1 MNPSLIYH
9 VTSSLDGYIAGPNGE
24 LDWLHATPNPDGIDM
39 GFGALM
45 EEVDAIVM
53 GRGTF
58 EVVCGFEGPWPYT
71 KPIYVLSNTLTV
83 LPEKA
88 QGKAT
93 LLKGELEEVLAFMF
107 GRVAALGVDGAA
119 DWFYKNVFHL
129 RINDFNVLAELVSWK
144 TEGGKPVGEVVVP
157 FRGDPMDPHQNKITG
172 NIRTTREAT
181 SLKFF
186 EVGVQL
192 VEGRE

>member
-1 MNPSLIYH
+1 MANPRNI
-9 VTSSLDGYIAGPNGE
+9 VFIARSLDGYIAGPNGE

-45 EEVDAIVM
+45 DEIDAIVM

-58 EVVCGFEGPWPYT
+58 EVVCGFDGPWPYA

-93 LLKGELEEVLAFMF
+93 LLAGDLADVLASIHNQVHHVLYVDGGQTIQSFLRADLIDELRITTIPILL
-107 GRVAALGVDGAA
+107 GGGAALFGALPEPLN
-119 DWFYKNVFHL
+119 WEHVQSEVFL
-129 RINDFNVLAELVSWK
+129 
-144 TEGGKPVGEVVVP
+144 G
-157 FRGDPMDPHQNKITG
+157 
-172 NIRTTREAT
+172 
-181 SLKFF
+181 
-186 EVGVQL
+186 QL
-192 VEGRE
+192 VQDRYRRAR